1 MKLAGVVL
9 VVAVG
14 CGKHAGGAANGSGS
28 ATAVGSAAVG
38 SAAVGSAAVGSAAV
52 GGAAVG
58 STAVGSAAVASGSAA
73 VAVGSAAASGAAVG
87 SGVGSGS
94 AVGSAAVG
102 SAASL
107 PPLGPPPKGM
117 DATAAAG
124 CDRGD
129 AAACVAAARSFEPKG
144 GYRVDLSQAEA
155 DRREAGTAKYGKR
168 ACDLGN
174 GEGCALLA
182 QFGNESGAL
191 QRACDL
197 GYVASCGSISC
208 GAIETDTTKKERVAD
223 AALCEKA
230 CRADTLDWRS
240 GTSHHGAFCH
250 DLYVGYRDKLKDK
263 AKAAEILKLACAQG
277 NKEDC
282 PCKTDDDCG
291 KMPEDEAGDL
301 ACYDGTCTLESP
313 D

>member
-9 VVAVG
+9 MMVAVG
-14 CGKHAGGAANGSGS
+14 CGKHAGGSANGSAAVANGSGS
-28 ATAVGSAAVG
+28 AAAGSAAAGSAAVG
-38 SAAVGSAAVGSAAV
+38 S
-52 GGAAVG
+52 
-58 STAVGSAAVASGSAA
+58 
-73 VAVGSAAASGAAVG
+73 
-87 SGVGSGS
+87 
-94 AVGSAAVG
+94 G

-144 GYRVDLSQAEA
+144 GYRVDLSKAEA
-155 DRREAGTAKYGKR
+155 DLRETETAKYGKR

-182 QFGNESGAL
+182 KFGNDNGAW

-197 GYVASCGSISC
+197 GYLASCGSISC
-208 GAIETDTTKKERVAD
+208 GGFDVDTKKADLLHD

-230 CRADTLDWRS
+230 CRADTVDWTP
-240 GTSHHGAFCH
+240 GTSHHGGFCH
-250 DLYVGYRDKLKDK
+250 ELYVGYRDKLKDK

-282 PCKTDDDCG
+282 PCKVDDDCG
-291 KMPEDEAGDL
+291 KMPDDEAGDL